1 MSAQDATFESSLNA
15 GVGTLQRST
24 DATAE
29 SLLNLGAGI
38 LPRSKDATIESFK
51 NLGAGAM
58 EQKIT
63 QLPRGWG
70 VTSHTNVVTVIG
82 DPDATSDNMTNIV

>member
-1 MSAQDATFESSLNA
+1 MSASDATFESFLNIGA
-15 GVGTLQRST
+15 GTLPRSS

-29 SLLNLGAGI
+29 SLLNLGAGA
-38 LPRSKDATIESFK
+38 LPLSKDATIESFE

-70 VTSHTNVVTVIG
+70 ATSHINVVTVIG
-82 DPDATSDNMTNIV
+82 DPDATNENMMNIV